1 MLQTEISRQATVATV
16 LEGIRQDAILG
27 KFSGEKQIS
36 ETEIAQQYQVSRS
49 SVRSAFQILERDGLI
64 TVQPNGRKLLK
75 KVDVKYIEDL
85 CLTRSILECE
95 AVKLIIS
102 KESCDFTKL
111 LQLVGQFYVFQNQP
125 QGKDRRTELAL
136 INEDFHSE
144 LFVMT
149 DNIPLLQCH
158 RTISPMLQT
167 IVELNA
173 TMEPEQ
179 NEHGYYES
187 HKKILEM
194 LMEKNEDVIEYIR
207 YHAMNATK
215 NDIMLAIERAGLE
228 KMEEQ
233 ASEK

>member
-1 MLQTEISRQATVATV
+1 MLQTEIGRQTTVATV
-16 LEGIRQDAILG
+16 LEGIRKDAILG
-27 KFSGEKQIS
+27 EFTGEKQIG

-64 TVQPNGRKLLK
+64 IVQPNGRKTLK
-75 KVDVKYIEDL
+75 KVDAKYIEDL
-85 CLTRSILECE
+85 CFTRSILECE

-125 QGKDRRTELAL
+125 QGKNRRIELAQ
-136 INEDFHSE
+136 INEDFHNE
-144 LFVMT
+144 LFVIAN
-149 DNIPLLQCH
+149 NIPLLQCH
-158 RTISPMLQT
+158 HTISPMLQT

-173 TMEPEQ
+173 TLEPEL

-187 HKKILEM
+187 HKKIVEM

-215 NDIMLAIERAGLE
+215 NDIMLAIERADWKKLE
-228 KMEEQ
+228 K
-233 ASEK
+233 

>member
-1 MLQTEISRQATVATV
+1 M
-16 LEGIRQDAILG
+16 
-27 KFSGEKQIS
+27 
-36 ETEIAQQYQVSRS
+36 
-49 SVRSAFQILERDGLI
+49 
-64 TVQPNGRKLLK
+64 K
-75 KVDVKYIEDL
+75 KVDAKYIEDL
-85 CLTRSILECE
+85 CLTRSVLECE

-136 INEDFHSE
+136 INEDFHGE

-173 TMEPEQ
+173 TLEPEQ